1 MQQTRLAK
9 INEANN
15 IYAII
20 IVAAVAI
27 TALSRQKQPP
37 NDIVIT
43 EAVAQE
49 RSVKK
54 GVLRNFAKFTENA
67 CVRVSFII
75 KLQA

>member
-20 IVAAVAI
+20 IVAAVTI
-27 TALSRQKQPP
+27 TALNRQKQPP

-54 GVLRNFAKFTENA
+54 GVLRNFAKFTGKRL
-67 CVRVSFII
+67 C
-75 KLQA
+75 